1 MSQLLVNFPFL
12 GIINSKIFYDSEL
25 QETGFTWREHME
37 EYITSA
43 QMAEQLGITKR
54 QVNALCA
61 DGNIQGAHKEGNR
74 WMIPAEAVEKHGRKA
89 RRDIPPFPIGI
100 SDFKA
105 AVSQY
110 YYVDKTLLIKEIID
124 NAPSVSLFTRP
135 RRFGKTLNMDMLRVF
150 FEKTDDNNAAYFE
163 NTNIWECGEIYRNEQ
178 GRYPVI
184 YFSFKD
190 IKYNTWEETK
200 DNLQE
205 IICLEFQRH
214 ESILADGRLGDSDI
228 QYFRRVLNKKLP
240 DSLWAGTLKRLSGIL
255 YRYYETAPVILIDEY
270 DTPIQQGH
278 LKDYYEDVIGF
289 MRNFL
294 SGGLK
299 DNPCMSRAF
308 LTGILRVA
316 KESIFSGL
324 NNLFVNSVLDQ
335 RYSQYFG
342 FTESEVEQ
350 LMRDC
355 GQSRKMKEAKEWY
368 NGYLFGGTQIYNPW
382 SVINYADRDFFPQ
395 TYWQSTGSNE
405 ILGEIVAGAS
415 AEMMEEMRTLLT
427 GNSVSAYIDT
437 SVVYPDVTRNPAS
450 VYSFLLMAG
459 YLTVKNG
466 QLLHDG
472 NSLCDMS
479 IPNREIAI
487 VYEKE
492 ILARMEDIIPMAS
505 STAVLR
511 ALLLG
516 EDEKVQEELQKFLRE
531 TISYHDASAEGFY
544 HGLLLGMSAMLNQHY
559 LVTSNR
565 EAGNGRYD
573 IQLRPRNKK
582 RYAYLIEVKA
592 LDRKSEGS
600 AEVVD
605 RELVALAKEARR
617 QIDKK
622 DYTAELIQNGCRMIR
637 KIGIAFWKKECR
649 VVGEKEW
656 NK

>member
-1 MSQLLVNFPFL
+1 MN
-12 GIINSKIFYDSEL
+12 
-25 QETGFTWREHME
+25 ME

-61 DGNIQGAHKEGNR
+61 EGKIEGVYKKGNR
-74 WMIPAEAVEKHGRKA
+74 WMIPAEAVEKYRGKTGG
-89 RRDIPPFPIGI
+89 DIRPFPIGI
-100 SDFKA
+100 SDYKT

-124 NAPSVSLFTRP
+124 NAPSVSLFIRP

-150 FEKTDDNNAAYFE
+150 FEKTDDNNAVYFE
-163 NTNIWECGEIYRNEQ
+163 STKIWECGETYRKEQ
-178 GRYPVI
+178 GKYPVI

-190 IKYNTWEETK
+190 IKYNTWNETK

-214 ESILADGRLGDSDI
+214 ESVLAGGRLGDSDI
-228 QYFRRVLNKKLP
+228 RYFRQVLNKELP

-255 YRYYETAPVILIDEY
+255 YRYYQTAPVILIDEY

-278 LKDYYEDVIGF
+278 LKEYYEEVIGF

-308 LTGILRVA
+308 MTGILRVA

-324 NNLFVNSVLDQ
+324 NNLSVNSVLDQ

-342 FTESEVEQ
+342 FTEGEVEQ
-350 LMRDC
+350 LLRDC
-355 GQSRKMKEAKEWY
+355 GQSRKMKEVKEWY

-382 SVINYADRDFFPQ
+382 SVINYADHDFFPQ

-415 AEMMEEMRTLLT
+415 ADVMEEMRMLLT
-427 GNSVSAYIDT
+427 GESVSVYIDT

-466 QLLHDG
+466 KMLHDG
-472 NSLCDMS
+472 NSLCDVS
-479 IPNREIAI
+479 IPNREIVI

-492 ILARMEDIIPMAS
+492 ILAKMEDIIPMAS
-505 STAVLR
+505 SVAVLR
-511 ALLLG
+511 ALLMG

-531 TISYHDASAEGFY
+531 TISYHDAAAEGFY

-573 IQLRPRNKK
+573 IQLRPRNRK
-582 RYAYLIEVKA
+582 RYAYLIEIKA
-592 LDRKSEGS
+592 LDRKGEGS
-600 AEVVD
+600 AVTVD
-605 RELVALAKEARR
+605 KELVSIAKEALR
-617 QIDKK
+617 QIDAK
-622 DYTAELIQNGCRMIR
+622 DYAAELERNGCKMIR
-637 KIGIAFWKKECR
+637 KLGIAFWKKECR
-649 VVGEKEW
+649 VVSEE
-656 NK
+656 

>member
-1 MSQLLVNFPFL
+1 
-12 GIINSKIFYDSEL
+12 
-25 QETGFTWREHME
+25 ME

-61 DGNIQGAHKEGNR
+61 EGKIEGVYKKGNR
-74 WMIPAEAVEKHGRKA
+74 WMIPAAAVEKHMGKTGG
-89 RRDIPPFPIGI
+89 DIRPFPIGI
-100 SDFKA
+100 SDYKT

-124 NAPSVSLFTRP
+124 NAPSVSLFIRP

-150 FEKTDDNNAAYFE
+150 FEKTDDNNAVYFE
-163 NTNIWECGEIYRNEQ
+163 STKIWECGETYRKEQ
-178 GRYPVI
+178 GKYPVI

-190 IKYNTWEETK
+190 IKYNTWNETK

-205 IICLEFQRH
+205 IICMEFQRH
-214 ESILADGRLGDSDI
+214 ESILAGGRLGDSDI
-228 QYFRRVLNKKLP
+228 RYFRQVLNKELP

-255 YRYYETAPVILIDEY
+255 YRYYQTAPVILIDEY

-278 LKDYYEDVIGF
+278 LKEYYEEVIGF

-308 LTGILRVA
+308 MTGILRVA

-324 NNLFVNSVLDQ
+324 NNLSVNSVLDQ

-342 FTESEVEQ
+342 FTEGEVEQ
-350 LMRDC
+350 LLRDC
-355 GQSRKMKEAKEWY
+355 GQSRKMKEVKEWY

-382 SVINYADRDFFPQ
+382 SVINYADHDFFPQ

-415 AEMMEEMRTLLT
+415 ADMMEEMRMLLT
-427 GNSVSAYIDT
+427 GESVSVYIDT

-466 QLLHDG
+466 KMLHDG
-472 NSLCDMS
+472 NSLCDVS
-479 IPNREIAI
+479 IPNREIVI

-492 ILARMEDIIPMAS
+492 ILAKMEDIIPMAS
-505 STAVLR
+505 SVAVLR
-511 ALLLG
+511 ALLMG

-531 TISYHDASAEGFY
+531 TISYHDAAAEGFY

-573 IQLRPRNKK
+573 IQLRPRNRK
-582 RYAYLIEVKA
+582 RYAYLIEIKA
-592 LDRKSEGS
+592 LDRKGEGS
-600 AEVVD
+600 AVTVD
-605 RELVALAKEARR
+605 KELVSIAKEALR
-617 QIDKK
+617 QIDAK
-622 DYTAELIQNGCRMIR
+622 DYAAELERNGCKMIR
-637 KIGIAFWKKECR
+637 KLGIAFWKKECR
-649 VVGEKEW
+649 VVSEE
-656 NK
+656 

>member
-1 MSQLLVNFPFL
+1 MN
-12 GIINSKIFYDSEL
+12 
-25 QETGFTWREHME
+25 ME

-61 DGNIQGAHKEGNR
+61 EGKIEGVYKKGNR
-74 WMIPAEAVEKHGRKA
+74 WMIPAEAVEKHMGKTGG
-89 RRDIPPFPIGI
+89 DIRPFPIGI
-100 SDFKA
+100 SDYKT

-124 NAPSVSLFTRP
+124 NAPSVSLFIRP

-150 FEKTDDNNAAYFE
+150 FEKTDDNNAVYFE
-163 NTNIWECGEIYRNEQ
+163 STKIWECGETYRKEQ
-178 GRYPVI
+178 GKYPVI

-190 IKYNTWEETK
+190 IKYNTWNETK

-205 IICLEFQRH
+205 LICLEFQRH
-214 ESILADGRLGDSDI
+214 ESVLAGGRLGDSDI
-228 QYFRRVLNKKLP
+228 RYFRQVLNKELP

-255 YRYYETAPVILIDEY
+255 YRYYQTAPVILIDEY

-278 LKDYYEDVIGF
+278 LKEYYEEVIGF

-308 LTGILRVA
+308 MTGILRVA

-324 NNLFVNSVLDQ
+324 NNLSVNSVLDQ

-342 FTESEVEQ
+342 FTEGEVEQ
-350 LMRDC
+350 LLRDC
-355 GQSRKMKEAKEWY
+355 GQSRKMKEVKEWY

-382 SVINYADRDFFPQ
+382 SVINYADHDFFPQ

-415 AEMMEEMRTLLT
+415 ADMMEEMRMLLT
-427 GNSVSAYIDT
+427 GESVSVYIDT

-466 QLLHDG
+466 KMLHDG
-472 NSLCDMS
+472 NSLCDVS
-479 IPNREIAI
+479 IPNREIVI

-492 ILARMEDIIPMAS
+492 ILAKMEDIIPMAS
-505 STAVLR
+505 SVAVLR
-511 ALLLG
+511 ALLMG

-531 TISYHDASAEGFY
+531 TISYHDAAAEGFY

-573 IQLRPRNKK
+573 IQLRPRNRK
-582 RYAYLIEVKA
+582 RYAYLIEIKA
-592 LDRKSEGS
+592 LDRKGEGS
-600 AEVVD
+600 AVTVD
-605 RELVALAKEARR
+605 KELISIAKEALR
-617 QIDKK
+617 QIDAK
-622 DYTAELIQNGCRMIR
+622 DYAAELERNGCKMIR
-637 KIGIAFWKKECR
+637 KLGIAFWKKECR
-649 VVGEKEW
+649 VVSEE
-656 NK
+656 

>member
-1 MSQLLVNFPFL
+1 MN
-12 GIINSKIFYDSEL
+12 
-25 QETGFTWREHME
+25 ME

-61 DGNIQGAHKEGNR
+61 EGKIEGVYKKGNR
-74 WMIPAEAVEKHGRKA
+74 WMIPAAAVEKHMGKTGG
-89 RRDIPPFPIGI
+89 DIRPFPIGI
-100 SDFKA
+100 SDYKT

-124 NAPSVSLFTRP
+124 NAPSVSLFIRP

-150 FEKTDDNNAAYFE
+150 FEKTDDNNAVYFE
-163 NTNIWECGEIYRNEQ
+163 STKIWECGETYRKEQ
-178 GRYPVI
+178 GKYPVI

-190 IKYNTWEETK
+190 IKYNTWNETK

-205 IICLEFQRH
+205 IICMEFQRH
-214 ESILADGRLGDSDI
+214 ESILAGGRLGDSDI
-228 QYFRRVLNKKLP
+228 RYFRQVLNKELP

-255 YRYYETAPVILIDEY
+255 YRYYQTAPVILIDEY

-278 LKDYYEDVIGF
+278 LKEYYEEVIGF

-308 LTGILRVA
+308 MTGILRVA

-324 NNLFVNSVLDQ
+324 NNLSVNSVLDQ

-342 FTESEVEQ
+342 FTEGEVEQ
-350 LMRDC
+350 LLRDC
-355 GQSRKMKEAKEWY
+355 GQSRKMKEVKEWY

-382 SVINYADRDFFPQ
+382 SVINYADHDFFPQ

-415 AEMMEEMRTLLT
+415 ADMMEEMRMLLT
-427 GNSVSAYIDT
+427 GESVSVYIDT

-466 QLLHDG
+466 KMLHDG
-472 NSLCDMS
+472 NSLCDVS
-479 IPNREIAI
+479 IPNREIVI

-492 ILARMEDIIPMAS
+492 ILAKMEDIIPMAS
-505 STAVLR
+505 SVAVLR
-511 ALLLG
+511 ALLMG

-531 TISYHDASAEGFY
+531 TISYHDAAAEGFY

-573 IQLRPRNKK
+573 IQLRPRNRK
-582 RYAYLIEVKA
+582 RYAYLIEIKA
-592 LDRKSEGS
+592 LDRKGEGS
-600 AEVVD
+600 AVTVD
-605 RELVALAKEARR
+605 KELVSIAKEALR
-617 QIDKK
+617 QIDAK
-622 DYTAELIQNGCRMIR
+622 DYAAELERNGCKMIR
-637 KIGIAFWKKECR
+637 KLGIAFWKKECR
-649 VVGEKEW
+649 VVSEE
-656 NK
+656 

>member
-1 MSQLLVNFPFL
+1 
-12 GIINSKIFYDSEL
+12 
-25 QETGFTWREHME
+25 ME
-37 EYITSA
+37 GYITSA
-43 QMAEQLGITKR
+43 QMAKQLGITKR

-61 DGNIQGAHKEGNR
+61 DGDIEGARKEENR
-74 WMIPAEAVEKHGRKA
+74 WMIPAEAVEKHVGKA
-89 RRDIPPFPIGI
+89 RRNIPPFPIGI
-100 SDFKA
+100 SDYKT

-124 NAPSVSLFTRP
+124 NAPSVSLFIRP

-150 FEKTDDNNAAYFE
+150 FEKTEENNAVYFE
-163 NTNIWECGEIYRNEQ
+163 NTNIWECGEVYRKEQ

-205 IICLEFQRH
+205 IISLEFQRH
-214 ESILADGRLGDSDI
+214 ESVLAGDRLGDSDI
-228 QYFRRVLNKKLP
+228 QYFRQVLNRELP

-255 YRYYETAPVILIDEY
+255 YRYYQTAPVILIDEY

-278 LKDYYEDVIGF
+278 LKEYYEDVIGF

-308 LTGILRVA
+308 MTGILRVA

-324 NNLFVNSVLDQ
+324 NNLSVNSVLDQ

-342 FTESEVEQ
+342 FTGSEVEQ
-350 LMRDC
+350 LLRDC
-355 GQSRKMKEAKEWY
+355 GQFRKMKEAKEWY

-382 SVINYADRDFFPQ
+382 SVLNYADRNFFPQ

-427 GNSVSAYIDT
+427 GESVSAYIDT
-437 SVVYPDVTRNPAS
+437 SVVYPDVRRNPAS

-459 YLTVKNG
+459 YLTVKSG
-466 QLLHDG
+466 QMLYDG
-472 NSLCDMS
+472 NSLCDVS

-511 ALLLG
+511 ALLLRK
-516 EDEKVQEELQKFLRE
+516 DEKVQEELQKFLRE
-531 TISYHDASAEGFY
+531 TISYHDAAAEGFY
-544 HGLLLGMSAMLNQHY
+544 HGLLLGISAMLNQY
-559 LVTSNR
+559 YFVTSNR
-565 EAGNGRYD
+565 ESGNGRYD
-573 IQLRPRNKK
+573 IQLRPKDKK
-582 RYAYLIEVKA
+582 RYAYLIEIKS
-592 LDRKSEGS
+592 LDRAESGS
-600 AEVVD
+600 AQTVD
-605 RELVALAKEARR
+605 GKLRALAEEALK
-617 QIDKK
+617 QIDEKG
-622 DYTAELIQNGCRMIR
+622 YVAELAQGGCRMIR

-649 VVGEKEW
+649 VVSEEDI
-656 NK
+656 